1 MVAEA
6 EGPVRALLLAERT
19 ALNFLQRLS
28 GTATLTRKYVEAV
41 KDFPCKVLDT
51 RKTTPGL
58 RTLEKYAVR
67 MGGGTNHRIG
77 LYDAALVKDNHI
89 EATGSIAEAV
99 KAVRRHA
106 PFMAKVEVEAGNLKQ
121 VQEAIDAG
129 ADVIMLDN
137 MTIAQM
143 AEAVRLVNKR
153 AWVEAS
159 GGITLNTIRQIAE
172 TGVDFISSGALTH
185 SAPVVDFNMKITMNV
200 PEVILRQDHATDP
213 LRLDSYAMRQR
224 LSRQRLGTKFHYF
237 AEIDFHQHLR
247 SPPGR
252 TGRERGRG
260 RHRRIADRRPR
271 SPRQALGVA
280 AQCESLFFSH
290 SPTKTGSRP
299 KRRKLP

>member
-1 MVAEA
+1 MDILVSPQIERLIRDSLDEDIGAGDLATMATISAESQGKGLFRAKKDGVVAGLVLLDRIFYFIDPKVEVRLLTKDGSQVKNGKVVAEA

-28 GTATLTRKYVEAV
+28 GTATLT
-41 KDFPCKVLDT
+41 KVCRRCERSSLQGLGYEKNDT
-51 RKTTPGL
+51 GTSDVG
-58 RTLEKYAVR
+58 EVR
-67 MGGGTNHRIG
+67 RAHGGGTNHRIG

-106 PFMAKVEVEAGNLKQ
+106 PFMAKVEVEAGNFKQ

-159 GGITLNTIRQIAE
+159 GGITLDTIRRGGRDGRRFHLVGRA
-172 TGVDFISSGALTH
+172 DPLGA
-185 SAPVVDFNMKITMNV
+185 VVDFNMKITMN
-200 PEVILRQDHATDP
+200 A
-213 LRLDSYAMRQR
+213 
-224 LSRQRLGTKFHYF
+224 
-237 AEIDFHQHLR
+237 R
-247 SPPGR
+247 S
-252 TGRERGRG
+252 
-260 RHRRIADRRPR
+260 
-271 SPRQALGVA
+271 
-280 AQCESLFFSH
+280 
-290 SPTKTGSRP
+290 
-299 KRRKLP
+299 

>member
-1 MVAEA
+1 MDILVSPQIERLIRDSLDEDIGAGDLATMATISAESQGTGFFRAKKEGVVAGLVLLERIFYFIDPKVNVSLLTRDGTQVAQGTVVAEA
-6 EGPVRALLLAERT
+6 QGPVRALLLAERT

-28 GTATLTRKYVEAV
+28 GTATLTRQYVEAV

-99 KAVRRHA
+99 KAVRLHA
-106 PFMAKVEVEAGNLKQ
+106 PFMAKIEVEAGNLSQ

-137 MTIAQM
+137 MSVAQM
-143 AEAVRLVNKR
+143 AEAVRLVDKR

-172 TGVDFISSGALTH
+172 TGVDFISAGALTH

-200 PEVILRQDHATDP
+200 
-213 LRLDSYAMRQR
+213 
-224 LSRQRLGTKFHYF
+224 SR
-237 AEIDFHQHLR
+237 
-247 SPPGR
+247 
-252 TGRERGRG
+252 
-260 RHRRIADRRPR
+260 
-271 SPRQALGVA
+271 
-280 AQCESLFFSH
+280 
-290 SPTKTGSRP
+290 
-299 KRRKLP
+299 

>member
-1 MVAEA
+1 MDILVSPQIERLIRDALDEDIGAGDLATMATIPAECRGKGLFRAKKEGVVAGLVLLDRIFYFIDPKVAVRLFTKDGAQVQPGTVVAEA

-28 GTATLTRKYVEAV
+28 GTATLTRKYVDAV
-41 KDFPCKVLDT
+41 RGFHCKVLDT

-121 VQEAIDAG
+121 VEEALAAG

-137 MTIAQM
+137 MSLSEM

-153 AWVEAS
+153 AWIEAS
-159 GGITLNTIRQIAE
+159 GGITLENIRQVAE

-185 SAPVVDFNMKITMNV
+185 SAPIVDFNMKITIN
-200 PEVILRQDHATDP
+200 EA
-213 LRLDSYAMRQR
+213 
-224 LSRQRLGTKFHYF
+224 
-237 AEIDFHQHLR
+237 
-247 SPPGR
+247 
-252 TGRERGRG
+252 
-260 RHRRIADRRPR
+260 
-271 SPRQALGVA
+271 
-280 AQCESLFFSH
+280 
-290 SPTKTGSRP
+290 
-299 KRRKLP
+299 

>member
-1 MVAEA
+1 MDILVSPQIERLIRDALDEDIGAGDLATMATIAAAAQGKGFFRAKKAGVVAGLVLLERIFYFIDPKVQVCLLTKDGMAVSDGTVVAEA
-6 EGPVRALLLAERT
+6 LGPVRALLLAERT

-28 GTATLTRKYVEAV
+28 GTATLTRKLVDAV

-67 MGGGTNHRIG
+67 MGGGMNHRIG

-89 EATGSIAEAV
+89 EATGSIADAV

-121 VQEAIDAG
+121 VQEAINAG

-137 MTIAQM
+137 MTLAQM
-143 AEAVRLVNKR
+143 AEAVKLVNKR
-153 AWVEAS
+153 AWTEAS
-159 GGITLNTIRQIAE
+159 GGITLDSIRTVAE

-200 PEVILRQDHATDP
+200 
-213 LRLDSYAMRQR
+213 S
-224 LSRQRLGTKFHYF
+224 
-237 AEIDFHQHLR
+237 
-247 SPPGR
+247 
-252 TGRERGRG
+252 
-260 RHRRIADRRPR
+260 
-271 SPRQALGVA
+271 
-280 AQCESLFFSH
+280 
-290 SPTKTGSRP
+290 
-299 KRRKLP
+299 

>member
-1 MVAEA
+1 MEIQISPQIERLIRDALDEDIGAGDLATMATISAEYQGKGIFRAKKDGVVAGLVLLGRIFYFIDHRVDVRLLAKDGTPVKNGMVVAEA
-6 EGPVRALLLAERT
+6 SGPVRALLLAERT

-41 KDFPCKVLDT
+41 KDLPCKVLDT

-67 MGGGTNHRIG
+67 MGGGMNHRIG

-99 KAVRRHA
+99 AAVRRHA
-106 PFMAKVEVEAGNLKQ
+106 PFMAKVEVETGSLEQ

-137 MTIAQM
+137 MSLAQM
-143 AEAVRLVNKR
+143 AEAVHLINRR

-159 GGITLNTIRQIAE
+159 GGITLENIRQVAE

-200 PEVILRQDHATDP
+200 
-213 LRLDSYAMRQR
+213 
-224 LSRQRLGTKFHYF
+224 
-237 AEIDFHQHLR
+237 
-247 SPPGR
+247 
-252 TGRERGRG
+252 
-260 RHRRIADRRPR
+260 
-271 SPRQALGVA
+271 
-280 AQCESLFFSH
+280 
-290 SPTKTGSRP
+290 
-299 KRRKLP
+299 

>member
-1 MVAEA
+1 MDVLVSPQIERLIRDALDEDIGAGDLATMATIPAGAQGKGLFRAKKDGVVAGLVLLDRIFYFIDPKVEVRVLFKDGTQIQSGTVVAEVG
-6 EGPVRALLLAERT
+6 GPVRALLLAERT

-28 GTATLTRKYVEAV
+28 GTATLTRKYVDAV

-89 EATGSIAEAV
+89 EATGSIADAV

-106 PFMAKVEVEAGNLKQ
+106 PFMAKVEVEAGNLRQ

-137 MTIAQM
+137 MTVPQM

-159 GGITLNTIRQIAE
+159 GGITLDTIRQIAQ

-185 SAPVVDFNMKITMNV
+185 SAPVVDFNMKITS
-200 PEVILRQDHATDP
+200 D
-213 LRLDSYAMRQR
+213 
-224 LSRQRLGTKFHYF
+224 
-237 AEIDFHQHLR
+237 
-247 SPPGR
+247 GR
-252 TGRERGRG
+252 
-260 RHRRIADRRPR
+260 
-271 SPRQALGVA
+271 
-280 AQCESLFFSH
+280 
-290 SPTKTGSRP
+290 
-299 KRRKLP
+299 

>member
-1 MVAEA
+1 MDIHVSPQIERLIRDALDEDIGAGDLATMATISADARGKGLFRAKKDGVVAGLVLLDRIFYFIDHRVEVRLLVKDGTAVKSGMVVAEA

-19 ALNFLQRLS
+19 ALNFLQQLS
-28 GTATLTRKYVEAV
+28 GTATLTSKLVAAV

-58 RTLEKYAVR
+58 RTLQKYAVR

-106 PFMAKVEVEAGNLKQ
+106 PFMAKVEVEAGNMTQ

-137 MTIAQM
+137 MNLPQM
-143 AEAVRLVNKR
+143 AEAVKVINKR
-153 AWVEAS
+153 AGVEAS
-159 GGITLNTIRQIAE
+159 GGITLDSIRQVAE

-200 PEVILRQDHATDP
+200 
-213 LRLDSYAMRQR
+213 
-224 LSRQRLGTKFHYF
+224 
-237 AEIDFHQHLR
+237 
-247 SPPGR
+247 
-252 TGRERGRG
+252 
-260 RHRRIADRRPR
+260 
-271 SPRQALGVA
+271 
-280 AQCESLFFSH
+280 
-290 SPTKTGSRP
+290 
-299 KRRKLP
+299 

>member
-1 MVAEA
+1 MDILVTPQIERLIRDSLDEDIGPGDLATMATIVADAQGKGLFRAKKDGVVAGLVLLDRIFYFIDPKVKIRLMAKDGDAVKSGTVVAEA
-6 EGPVRALLLAERT
+6 IGPVRALLLAERT

-41 KDFPCKVLDT
+41 KGFPCKVLDT

-67 MGGGTNHRIG
+67 MGGGMNHRIG

-106 PFMAKVEVEAGNLKQ
+106 PFMAKVEVETGNFKQ
-121 VQEAIDAG
+121 VQEAIEAG

-137 MTIAQM
+137 MSITQM

-159 GGITLNTIRQIAE
+159 GGITLETIRQVAE

-185 SAPVVDFNMKITMNV
+185 SAPVVDFNMKITLNG
-200 PEVILRQDHATDP
+200 EA
-213 LRLDSYAMRQR
+213 
-224 LSRQRLGTKFHYF
+224 
-237 AEIDFHQHLR
+237 
-247 SPPGR
+247 
-252 TGRERGRG
+252 
-260 RHRRIADRRPR
+260 
-271 SPRQALGVA
+271 
-280 AQCESLFFSH
+280 
-290 SPTKTGSRP
+290 
-299 KRRKLP
+299 